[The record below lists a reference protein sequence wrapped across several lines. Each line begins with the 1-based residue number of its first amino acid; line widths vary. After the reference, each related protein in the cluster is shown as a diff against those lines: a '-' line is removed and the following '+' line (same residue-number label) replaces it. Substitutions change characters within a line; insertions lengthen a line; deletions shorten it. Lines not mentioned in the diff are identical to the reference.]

1 MVICLLRKKRKA
13 ERRPPFHLSEVAFL
27 FYDDRLVSSGAL
39 GLGIDVL
46 EKLME
51 PALNSNVVFEGIA
64 KRGVAERIWQA
75 LAKCLSGPVGD
86 QIRETGAR
94 LSNKGNVINDG
105 RDQECDNSNRL

>member
-46 EKLME
+46 KELVK
-51 PALNSNVVFEGIA
+51 PALHRHIVFKGIA
-64 KRGVAERIWQA
+64 KRGVTE
-75 LAKCLSGPVGD
+75 
-86 QIRETGAR
+86 
-94 LSNKGNVINDG
+94 
-105 RDQECDNSNRL
+105 